1 MDLKVRKLLGKVKER
16 EVMYLRQLELCKKY
30 LYDFEISYDNMEKE
44 TLKYLLYTMNMSE
57 GIIADALEVEQKDI
71 VKLCIQWNLYNR

>member
-1 MDLKVRKLLGKVKER
+1 MDLKVRMLLGKVKER

-30 LYDFEISYDNMEKE
+30 LYDYEISFDNIEKE

>member
-1 MDLKVRKLLGKVKER
+1 MDLKVRMLLGKVKER

-30 LYDFEISYDNMEKE
+30 LYDYEISFDNMEKE

>member
-1 MDLKVRKLLGKVKER
+1 MDLKVRMLLGKVKER
-16 EVMYLRQLELCKKY
+16 EVMYLRQLKLCKKY
-30 LYDFEISYDNMEKE
+30 LYDYEISYDNMEKE

>member
-1 MDLKVRKLLGKVKER
+1 MELKVRMLLGKVKER

>member
-1 MDLKVRKLLGKVKER
+1 MDLKVRMLLGKVKER

-30 LYDFEISYDNMEKE
+30 LYDYEISFDNMEKE

-71 VKLCIQWNLYNR
+71 VKLCIQWKLYR

>member
-1 MDLKVRKLLGKVKER
+1 MDLKVRMLLGKVKER

-30 LYDFEISYDNMEKE
+30 LYDYEISFDNMEKE

-71 VKLCIQWNLYNR
+71 VKLCIQWNLYR

>member
-1 MDLKVRKLLGKVKER
+1 MDLKVRMLLGKVKER

-30 LYDFEISYDNMEKE
+30 LYDYDISFDNMEKE

-71 VKLCIQWNLYNR
+71 VKLCIQWNLYR

>member
-1 MDLKVRKLLGKVKER
+1 MDLKVRMLLSKVKER

-30 LYDFEISYDNMEKE
+30 LYDYEISYDNMEKE

>member
-1 MDLKVRKLLGKVKER
+1 
-16 EVMYLRQLELCKKY
+16 MYLRQLELCKTY
-30 LYDFEISYDNMEKE
+30 LYDYEISYDNMEKE

>member
-1 MDLKVRKLLGKVKER
+1 MDLKVRMLLGKVKER

-30 LYDFEISYDNMEKE
+30 LYDYEISYDNMEKE